1 MSSWEAI
8 DRFDVAA
15 YLEKYSAR
23 RLQSDELLIR
33 CPACGKDKL
42 TVNTQRRTWHCWVC
56 EEFQIDYQTG
66 RRRAVRG
73 AGGLLGLVAMLEGIG
88 REQAADLV
96 RSQTGLL
103 GEAAWMRD
111 GDSLPCKDGY
121 NLPALPII
129 LPPPGAAP
137 ICGTLPYLQKRGI
150 LEEDVRA
157 FGIFWCASGRY
168 ANRVVFPVYEG
179 SRMVY
184 YQARAMW
191 EPLPGERFQK
201 ALNPPAVAGMA
212 TAGEV
217 LMNLDVARNFP
228 RVAIV
233 EGPVDCIHAGPS
245 AVATFGKKISLF
257 QMLKL
262 RQAGVR
268 AVDLMWDGPS
278 ATEPEGAWP
287 EMVATAPKLAGLF
300 DVRVVRLPRG
310 DPGEYS
316 RNELEALRRVAQPI
330 GQVSRLGML

>member
-1 MSSWEAI
+1 MSAWEAI
-8 DRFDVAA
+8 DRFDVAG
-15 YLEKYSAR
+15 YLEKHSAR
-23 RLQSDELLIR
+23 QLQADEWVLS
-33 CPACGKDKL
+33 CPTCGKQKL
-42 TVNTQRRTWHCWVC
+42 MVNSARRTWHCWVC
-56 EEFQIDYQTG
+56 QEFSTDYQTG
-66 RRRAVRG
+66 QRRAVRG
-73 AGGLLGLVAMLEGIG
+73 AGGLLSLISMLEGIG

-96 RSQTGLL
+96 RAQSGLL
-103 GEAAWMRD
+103 GEAAWMRAASPD
-111 GDSLPCKDGY
+111 TSRAMC
-121 NLPALPII
+121 NLPVLPII
-129 LPPPGAAP
+129 PPPPGSAP
-137 ICGTLPYLQKRGI
+137 IHGILPYLQKRGI

-157 FGIFWCASGRY
+157 YGIFWCASGRY
-168 ANRVVFPVYEG
+168 ANRVVFPVYECG
-179 SRMVY
+179 RMVY

-191 EPLPGERFQK
+191 EPAPGERFQK
-201 ALNPPAVAGMA
+201 ALNPPTMAGMA

-233 EGPVDCIHAGPS
+233 EGPVDCVHAGPS

-262 RQAGVR
+262 KEAGVR

-287 EMVATAPKLAGLF
+287 EMVQTAPKLAGLF

-316 RNELEALRRVAQPI
+316 RNELEALRRVAQPV